1 MNERR
6 VSTYHEILEL
16 TNICII
22 LRAMKSQQIYIFLVI
37 YACTAY
43 LMQSTTKKQLLHD
56 HPTYFCCTITATLY
70 KYFDISIFT
79 HLNTFPLISNF
90 HYNCL
95 RK

>member
-43 LMQSTTKKQLLHD
+43 LMQSTTKK
-56 HPTYFCCTITATLY
+56 TTIT
-70 KYFDISIFT
+70 
-79 HLNTFPLISNF
+79 
-90 HYNCL
+90 
-95 RK
+95 